1 MTFKELLFK
10 QLCWI
15 KHILGYFTEKSEL
28 SNFFPKR
35 LLATMVFE
43 WAIAYVKINQCYY
56 LQITKLYYY
65 IIWVHFTE
73 LYAEYKKTKQFQISE
88 SNLYFFDINKC
99 F

>member
-73 LYAEYKKTKQFQISE
+73 LYAEHNFFFRFPSQIYTFFYKKMLIK
-88 SNLYFFDINKC
+88 
-99 F
+99 